1 VERAGTVGTTELK
14 MRFLVVDDSSAMRRI
29 LINTLT
35 RLGYTDLLEAVDGR
49 EALEKLSSSS
59 VDLVVTDW
67 IMPEMDGIQFVRAPR
82 ETDATKD
89 LPVLMVTTHATR
101 DHIVEA
107 MTVGVNGYIVK
118 PFTLETFQQKI
129 ESMLPRH
136 TAATAA
142 APAAP

>member
-1 VERAGTVGTTELK
+1 MRTVSGRPAHESNPLKRCHEQWSFRPTEFN

-29 LINTLT
+29 LINTLSPLRHT
-35 RLGYTDLLEAVDGR
+35 HIGGATDGR
-49 EALEKLSSSS
+49 EALQKLSASQF
-59 VDLVVTDW
+59 DLVITDW
-67 IMPEMDGIQFVRAPR
+67 IMPEMDGIQFVRAIR
-82 ETDATKD
+82 NTEATKA

-129 ESMLPRH
+129 
-136 TAATAA
+136 
-142 APAAP
+142 